1 MRASRRRDERS
12 GGTAPAPADRRGH
25 PGGPVHHDLDD
36 RRRPVRCAGRPA
48 GATRTSKPNPAV
60 TRPGTFAEPERVVT
74 ARSLAGH
81 LTRHLL
87 NAIQRDSAGQ
97 GAQQGPGQLPHRLR
111 ADVQDRLGSQPLS
124 RFARE
129 SRDRTRPGGRLDWTS
144 AQVRPCG
151 DLGRETVSG
160 AVCAGSNPA
169 GGALLN
175 WPPPADLHFR
185 QFGP

>member
-1 MRASRRRDERS
+1 MSDQEARHLPLQIDADTLADLSITTWMTDAGPFDVLADLQAPRAQASRTRR
-12 GGTAPAPADRRGH
+12 
-25 PGGPVHHDLDD
+25 
-36 RRRPVRCAGRPA
+36 
-48 GATRTSKPNPAV
+48 V

-169 GGALLN
+169 GGAFLN